1 MSIEPGELPRH
12 NTYYH
17 FHFSVASCFNKFS
30 ASLNNILNNTKS
42 SMERQGTQQLTS
54 LLQPIYSCFGSPKS
68 LYNLK
73 DDYCIWEG

>member
-1 MSIEPGELPRH
+1 
-12 NTYYH
+12 
-17 FHFSVASCFNKFS
+17 
-30 ASLNNILNNTKS
+30 
-42 SMERQGTQQLTS
+42 MERQGTQQLTS